1 MAGSRRQ
8 GPLGRTGC
16 ANDKKAEELI
26 SIAKRPQPWS
36 PEAVGQIVA
45 RHRQREGALLPV
57 LHDIQDS
64 FGYVPGEAIPIIAE
78 ELNLSRAE
86 IFGAVSFYHDF
97 REAPASKP
105 VIKLCRAE
113 ACQAR
118 GVAMIAPLL
127 EADGRVEIET
137 VYCLGLCASGPSA
150 MIGDRVFARL
160 DETNASRLVDEAI
173 A

>member
-1 MAGSRRQ
+1 
-8 GPLGRTGC
+8 LT
-16 ANDKKAEELI
+16 

-36 PEAVGQIVA
+36 PEAVEEIVA
-45 RHRQREGALLPV
+45 KHRRREGALLPI
-57 LHDIQDS
+57 LHDIQDA
-64 FGYVPGEAIPIIAE
+64 FGHVPGGAIPIIAE
-78 ELNLSRAE
+78 GLNLSRAD

-97 REAPASKP
+97 KEEPATRP

-118 GVAMIAPLL
+118 GVAAIAPLL
-127 EADGRVEIET
+127 EQDGRVEIET

-160 DETNASRLVDEAI
+160 DAAKVGKLVEEAI
-173 A
+173 V